1 MKTIETPL
9 TAILIVLFLV
19 FSTNHYFEK
28 VKLEKEKSEKAIELA
43 EQAEEDAKA
52 EKERI
57 DKEKA
62 RLEERESRTISFV
75 IEHDFDPET
84 NTYPVTVSSTGSND
98 PDGDIFTYSW
108 TQTEGNKVMITGSET
123 FEISFDAKSGEY
135 EFTLSLT
142 DNYGANCNEYVIVS
156 VGEEPNEC
164 PTPVI
169 NY

>member
-28 VKLEKEKSEKAIELA
+28 VKLEKEKSEKAIKDA
-43 EQAEEDAKA
+43 EQAEKDAKA
-52 EKERI
+52 EAAEQ
-57 DKEKA
+57 A
-62 RLEERESRTISFV
+62 RLEERSSKTINV
-75 IEHDFDPET
+75 VVKHDFDPET